1 MNSQGGGQELVV
13 VGVDGSAESV
23 AALRWAARYA
33 TAAGARVQALL
44 AWHYPGAVGGPPTGI
59 TPEPVRDQTEE
70 QMHQALDEAIA
81 KAYAGQDASGVEKS
95 TAYGHPAQALIEIS
109 READLLVVGSHG
121 HGAFTGMLVGSV
133 SIHCV
138 TNAYCPVVVVRGAD
152 GG

>member
-1 MNSQGGGQELVV
+1 MNSEGGQELVV

-33 TAAGARVQALL
+33 AATGARVRALL
-44 AWHYPGAVGGPPTGI
+44 AWHYPAPAGEAPVGVA
-59 TPEPVRDQTEE
+59 PEAIRSQTDT
-70 QMHQALDEAIA
+70 QMHQTLDDAIA
-81 KAYAGQDASGVEKS
+81 KAYAGQADPGVEKS
-95 TAYGHPAQALIEIS
+95 TAYGHPAQALIEAS

-138 TNAYCPVVVVRGAD
+138 TGAHCPVVVIRGSDD
-152 GG
+152 G

>member
-1 MNSQGGGQELVV
+1 MSGEGGGQELVV

-33 TAAGARVQALL
+33 TASGARVRALL
-44 AWHYPGAVGGPPTGI
+44 AWHYPGAVGGPPMEKAPKAI
-59 TPEPVRDQTEE
+59 HDQTDA
-70 QMHQALDEAIA
+70 QMHETLDTAIA
-81 KAYAGQDASGVEKS
+81 KAYEGQAAGGVEKS
-95 TAYGHPAQALIEIS
+95 IAYGHPAQALIEAS
-109 READLLVVGSHG
+109 KEADLLVVEHRG

-138 TNAYCPVVVVRGAD
+138 TSAFCPVVVVRRGN